1 MMLAKV
7 APAPITINT
16 EGSAQ
21 HINVDEDANKD
32 MKLAVRSNMLNFHQL
47 IVCCVL
53 TIH

>member
-16 EGSAQ
+16 AGRAQ

-32 MKLAVRSNMLNFHQL
+32 IRLADRSNMLNFHQL
-47 IVCCVL
+47 RVCCVL